1 MNIPGLSFELNMLF
15 HSIVIAFLLYLILHF
30 WMNYSR
36 SFAQKYSIIVG
47 IFVLIYMSIFGHNLP
62 RFGVN
67 YY

>member
-1 MNIPGLSFELNMLF
+1 MIPGLSFELNMLI

-36 SFAQKYSIIVG
+36 VVAQKYSIIVG
-47 IFVLIYMSIFGHNLP
+47 IIVLIYMLVFGHQLP
-62 RFGVN
+62 RFGVT